1 MNTGGYS
8 KSTSSLITSSSGVG
22 TMNASAILQADS
34 NRQGFLPPRM
44 RNSDMIAIP
53 SPAAGLIVFDT
64 DNSKLTVYTG
74 TGWVPLH

>member
-1 MNTGGYS
+1 
-8 KSTSSLITSSSGVG
+8 
-22 TMNASAILQADS
+22 
-34 NRQGFLPPRM
+34 M
-44 RNSDMIAIP
+44 RYGDMMAIP